1 MEWVGALTNF
11 CCSALAYGV
20 IVMIMPYLLGSN
32 NWDMKKS
39 WITVL
44 LLLVL
49 AQAQA
54 QPLND
59 SVAIRLLLEKESATW
74 RSGDIAAHAACW
86 QIRPY
91 SRIFISTG
99 DSTVI
104 DVPPAM
110 MLNPPPGSA
119 GKGGYSINTNYKM
132 GITHNT
138 AWVSHHEESVATNGK
153 RTYSYEI
160 RLLEKVKGQWKLVGQ
175 SIHIYKPR
183 NE

>member
-1 MEWVGALTNF
+1 MR
-11 CCSALAYGV
+11 
-20 IVMIMPYLLGSN
+20 
-32 NWDMKKS
+32 KS
-39 WITVL
+39 WITAIVL
-44 LLLVL
+44 LLF

-54 QPLND
+54 QRTSD

-91 SRIFISTG
+91 SRILISTG

-110 MLNPPPGSA
+110 MINPATGSA
-119 GKGGYSINTNYKM
+119 GQGGYAINTHYKM

-160 RLLEKVKGQWKLVGQ
+160 RMLEKVKGKWKLVGQ
-175 SIHIYKPR
+175 SIHIYKP
-183 NE
+183 

>member
-1 MEWVGALTNF
+1 MKRNG
-11 CCSALAYGV
+11 
-20 IVMIMPYLLGSN
+20 IM
-32 NWDMKKS
+32 
-39 WITVL
+39 VV

-49 AQAQA
+49 AQAQG
-54 QPLND
+54 QRMSD

-91 SRIFISTG
+91 SRILISTG

-119 GKGGYSINTNYKM
+119 GQGGYSINTNYKM
-132 GITHNT
+132 GITKNT
-138 AWVSHHEESVATNGK
+138 AWVSHQEESVSANGK

-183 NE
+183 NG